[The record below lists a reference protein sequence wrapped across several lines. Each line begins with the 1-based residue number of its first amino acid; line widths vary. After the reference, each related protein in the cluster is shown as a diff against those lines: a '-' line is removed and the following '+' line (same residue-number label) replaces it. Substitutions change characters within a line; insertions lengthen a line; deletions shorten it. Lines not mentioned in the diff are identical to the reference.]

1 MSTEKAETTELPQTS
16 FEKEHNIIA
25 GSPLTK
31 AEVLQET
38 PEQTKERLE
47 RDIEAGKR
55 APAPETIDQTKS
67 TVTPEQV
74 TKYSDAAYQPQNPA
88 ADDNGENGKKG
99 HKKAASHESHGSKK

>member
-16 FEKEHNIIA
+16 FEKEHDIIA

-67 TVTPEQV
+67 YV
-74 TKYSDAAYQPQNPA
+74 TKEEVEAYSQAAYKPHTG
-88 ADDNGENGKKG
+88 NGEEDGKKG
-99 HKKAASHESHGSKK
+99 SKKAESHAHKK